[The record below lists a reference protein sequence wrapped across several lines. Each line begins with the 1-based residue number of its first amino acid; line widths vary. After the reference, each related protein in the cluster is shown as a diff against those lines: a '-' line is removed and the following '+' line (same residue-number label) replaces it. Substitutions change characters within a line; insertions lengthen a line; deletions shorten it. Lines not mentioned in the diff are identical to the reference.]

1 MYILI
6 ISILSIFNFTWSAP
20 MKTQLCA
27 AAAATLILFAPAASF
42 ATNGY
47 FSHGYGIRSQAV
59 AGVGYA
65 LAQDA
70 LAAATNPAGT
80 ALVGDRLDL
89 DVTLLHTE
97 RGTSIGGV
105 DYDGNG
111 TKDFFMPEFGYTR
124 KLNDRLSVG
133 LAAYGNGGMN
143 TDYATNPFGNT
154 TLFGSAGVSFK
165 QYFVTPSLAYKI
177 SPSQSIGIGVNF
189 AYQTFSAKG
198 LGSFDNALISY
209 SAFPGYVT
217 DRGTDSAT
225 GWGLK
230 LGWIGKVTPDITVGA
245 SWSSKIKTSAFD
257 KYKGLFAEGGN
268 FDIPATYGAG
278 IAWQATPK
286 WTLAADWQRIEYSS
300 FNSGGNPMQN
310 LLAGELLG
318 SLDGPGFGWKD
329 VSVIKFGVVHKYN
342 DNLTLRAGY
351 SHCQHGIPSN
361 QTFFNILCPGVVQD
375 HYSLGASVKTT
386 SSSELSV
393 SYVYVPKETVYGKN
407 SNPFGFGSEVNI
419 HMNEQL
425 FSLGYS
431 KTF

>member
-1 MYILI
+1 
-6 ISILSIFNFTWSAP
+6 
-20 MKTQLCA
+20 MKTQLRA
-27 AAAATLILFAPAASF
+27 AAAATLIMFAPVASF

-47 FSHGYGIRSQAV
+47 FAHGYGIRSQAV

-65 LAQDA
+65 LPQDG

-89 DVTLLHTE
+89 DVTWLHTD
-97 RGTSIGGV
+97 RGASIGNY
-105 DYDGNG
+105 DFDGNG

-133 LAAYGNGGMN
+133 LAVYGNGGMD
-143 TDYATNPFGNT
+143 TDYATNPFDPSGAS
-154 TLFGSAGVSFK
+154 GPAGVSFK
-165 QYFVTPSLAYKI
+165 QYCVTPSLAYKLT
-177 SPSQSIGIGVNF
+177 PTQSIGIGLTF
-189 AYQTFSAKG
+189 AYQTFEAKG
-198 LGSFDNALISY
+198 LAAFDNTYITY
-209 SAFPGYVT
+209 STFPGYVT
-217 DRGTDSAT
+217 NRGTDSAT

-230 LGWIGKVTPDITVGA
+230 LGWIGKVTPDITLGA

-268 FDIPATYGAG
+268 FDIPSTYGAG
-278 IAWQATPK
+278 IAWQVTPA

-300 FNSGGNPMQN
+300 FKSGGNPMQN

-318 SLDGPGFGWKD
+318 SPDGPGFGWKD

-342 DNLTLRAGY
+342 ENLTLRAGY
-351 SHCQHGIPSN
+351 SHCQHGIPSD

-375 HYSLGASVKTT
+375 HFSLGASVKT
-386 SSSELSV
+386 SPSSELSV
-393 SYVYVPKETVYGKN
+393 SYVYVPKETVYGKQ
-407 SNPFGFGSEVNI
+407 SNPFGSEVDI

-425 FSLGYS
+425 LSVGYS